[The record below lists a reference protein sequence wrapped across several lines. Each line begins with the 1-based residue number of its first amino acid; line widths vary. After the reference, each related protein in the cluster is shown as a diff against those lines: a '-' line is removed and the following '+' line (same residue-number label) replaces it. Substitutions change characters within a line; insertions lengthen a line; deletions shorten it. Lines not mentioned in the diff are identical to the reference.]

1 MRFGTWERRVT
12 LAAAAV
18 GLTACASRASDGD
31 AQSSEAVTV
40 CAGTTVEGI
49 DVSEFQGNINWNSVK
64 ASGRSFAF
72 IRASDGTGHLDPT
85 FAGNWGAARSA
96 GLLRSVY
103 QFFRP
108 TEDANAQADLVLQK
122 LAADGAGELPPMLD
136 VEVTDEEALVLYAC
150 ERALQWIGLD
160 EAKRQRFERQ
170 RGAAPARPIVE

>member
-136 VEVTDEEALVLYAC
+136 VEVTD
-150 ERALQWIGLD
+150 
-160 EAKRQRFERQ
+160 
-170 RGAAPARPIVE
+170 GAS